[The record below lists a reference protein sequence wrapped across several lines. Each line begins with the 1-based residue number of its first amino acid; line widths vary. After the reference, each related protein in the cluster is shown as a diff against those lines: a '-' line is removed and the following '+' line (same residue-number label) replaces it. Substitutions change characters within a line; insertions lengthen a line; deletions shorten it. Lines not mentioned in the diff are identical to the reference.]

1 MKRNFL
7 LLILGLILLI
17 SCGGEKKEAAA
28 NGKDEKITLKI
39 GSWNDAGDA
48 LKKVA
53 AAFEKTHPNV
63 KIEIVESDSDYT
75 KLTPALVSN
84 QGAPDIFQ
92 AQARD
97 FQSFLVKFPK
107 QFYDLTEKMQKDGL
121 VDKFLPASIENVKEN
136 GKIYAMP
143 WDIGPAAVY
152 YRKDMFEKANVDP
165 KAIETWDDFIEAG
178 KKVQAANLGVTM
190 TGYSEDN
197 DFFHMLFNQLG
208 GTFVKDNKIA
218 INSPEAVKALELLK
232 KMQDANILINIKD
245 WNGRIIA
252 LNNNKIAT
260 IIFPVW
266 YSGTM
271 VNAVADQKGKWGIVE
286 LPAFEKGGNR
296 QANLGGSVLIISE
309 QSKNKEIAY
318 EFLKFALAT
327 NEGEDIMM
335 EFGLFPAYTP
345 YYSAPSFKVN
355 NEYFGMDINSFFA
368 KLTNTIPE
376 TNYGAIMLDA
386 QAPLTG
392 LTTSVLGGKNINTAL
407 KETSAAISQSTQLE
421 EAK

>member
-1 MKRNFL
+1 
-7 LLILGLILLI
+7 
-17 SCGGEKKEAAA
+17 
-28 NGKDEKITLKI
+28 
-39 GSWNDAGDA
+39 
-48 LKKVA
+48 
-53 AAFEKTHPNV
+53 
-63 KIEIVESDSDYT
+63 
-75 KLTPALVSN
+75 
-84 QGAPDIFQ
+84 
-92 AQARD
+92 
-97 FQSFLVKFPK
+97 
-107 QFYDLTEKMQKDGL
+107 
-121 VDKFLPASIENVKEN
+121 
-136 GKIYAMP
+136 
-143 WDIGPAAVY
+143 
-152 YRKDMFEKANVDP
+152 
-165 KAIETWDDFIEAG
+165 
-178 KKVQAANLGVTM
+178 
-190 TGYSEDN
+190 
-197 DFFHMLFNQLG
+197 
-208 GTFVKDNKIA
+208 
-218 INSPEAVKALELLK
+218 
-232 KMQDANILINIKD
+232 
-245 WNGRIIA
+245 
-252 LNNNKIAT
+252 
-260 IIFPVW
+260 
-266 YSGTM
+266 M